1 MAVLVLP
8 ITAISFTVAGPNL
21 RPLRS
26 LSLMMLEDEPPKSVA
41 IAAEGAAAAAQAAAA
56 YESAQRET
64 TAPKTAKT
72 KAEAMA
78 AQVAEPAADLRNPDE
93 SDINSVVAALD
104 VLCQAEDAVRV
115 AAFERR
121 LSERALRAGAVQA
134 DRAAVAAGDT
144 SVDTSAGRRSRWTK
158 RLRSG
163 GSFVAKRLTMGA
175 ASLACAAAVLGPG
188 ALANSAVPVSIPA
201 EAPAVVREADVA
213 ATALASAPVVVSSR
227 ARRGANVAVVSPT
240 TSKLGG
246 SRRRRSRRDGGS
258 SPTAQGRA
266 HGRALVGGQERENAI
281 LSVEDVPRPWRAGR
295 RVKGERISDQAELIN
310 AQGRSRIMRTIRE
323 AESESGTEMMVVTL
337 PTIGGQNP
345 KTFATRLFNHW
356 GIGRAEHNT
365 GVLVLV
371 VKDARRIEV
380 EVGKDAVGK
389 FSTAWTE
396 RMLSER
402 VLPQFKQGRYSD
414 GLARCVDTCAHR
426 LSAPRRSPL
435 ASVASLFSAD
445 AWATV
450 GLYGLICLGAK
461 TGAIPAVSGNGSGG
475 YGSSD
480 GSDDYGGS
488 GDYGGGSSDGG
499 GGGGGSW

>member
-1 MAVLVLP
+1 M
-8 ITAISFTVAGPNL
+8 
-21 RPLRS
+21 
-26 LSLMMLEDEPPKSVA
+26 
-41 IAAEGAAAAAQAAAA
+41 
-56 YESAQRET
+56 
-64 TAPKTAKT
+64 
-72 KAEAMA
+72 
-78 AQVAEPAADLRNPDE
+78 
-93 SDINSVVAALD
+93 
-104 VLCQAEDAVRV
+104 
-115 AAFERR
+115 
-121 LSERALRAGAVQA
+121 
-134 DRAAVAAGDT
+134 
-144 SVDTSAGRRSRWTK
+144 
-158 RLRSG
+158 
-163 GSFVAKRLTMGA
+163 
-175 ASLACAAAVLGPG
+175 
-188 ALANSAVPVSIPA
+188 
-201 EAPAVVREADVA
+201 
-213 ATALASAPVVVSSR
+213 
-227 ARRGANVAVVSPT
+227 
-240 TSKLGG
+240 
-246 SRRRRSRRDGGS
+246 
-258 SPTAQGRA
+258 
-266 HGRALVGGQERENAI
+266 
-281 LSVEDVPRPWRAGR
+281 
-295 RVKGERISDQAELIN
+295 RISDQAELIN

-371 VKDARRIEV
+371 
-380 EVGKDAVGK
+380 GKDAVGK

-402 VLPQFKQGRYSD
+402 VLPQFKQGRYSE

-435 ASVASLFSAD
+435 ASVASLFSSD

-461 TGAIPAVSGNGSGG
+461 TGAIPAGSGNGSGG

-499 GGGGGSW
+499 G